1 MNVRWMPALPVWM
14 VGVITLA
21 LLLALLHGSRDLLR
35 KRVPARVVAMFGLL
49 RLGAVAVFALCLL
62 QPVVTRTRSVEESPP
77 LLVLVDT
84 SKSMERVDPGGSLSR
99 LAEAVRGLKESGVRS
114 ALAARENVHWFA
126 FDSQAHATSPGDLER
141 LVPQGS
147 TTRYAESLAHAWE
160 LCRQRQSDA
169 ARFVPGGRVL
179 LVSDGGD
186 ASVRDTVETARELAL
201 AIDTATPADRPP
213 GAEPAGLQIAGV
225 QAPRRVLL
233 GAEARFRV
241 ALRQS
246 GLEGKPLTVELKEGE
261 KIIAQQAFRFAEGE
275 AEKAVSVAFRPE
287 EAGLREYSVSVPE
300 AGVAGGS
307 SVGEKA
313 GVAVQPDFPVQR
325 FSVQVS
331 GTRNEVLFLE
341 DAWRWEFKFLRRI
354 FEDDPSFTL
363 TAFLSRGQNAFV
375 QLGEPER
382 RTQVAGFPQT
392 RSELAGFDT
401 LVLGSVEPRRWPRG
415 FAELLRTQ
423 VEEEGKSLVV
433 LAGPNLRELG
443 RHSELAALLPV
454 ELTDEASTPVSGP
467 VAVRVTAEGLASPF
481 FAMQETGPKALW
493 SALPAVDNL
502 YPVLRKKPGAGV
514 LAEAQTHGNAY
525 GNLILVAEH
534 TAGRG
539 RVLFIGTD
547 TLWKWH
553 MRAAEAD
560 GPTAY
565 QIFWQ
570 QALRALAPV
579 RQSAGSVSLFVT
591 PERSRYATG
600 QSVVLRAELS
610 AGRVSPG
617 QRVQGQVAL
626 PDGKQLP
633 LDFSPDA
640 ADPGVFTARFAAEM
654 PGQHKVSAAAT
665 LDEKPAAEVLVGV
678 DVEEHAGE
686 GAVRRVDAGNLMRI
700 ARDSGGRVVRWGD
713 SATWKHL
720 SGEPK
725 VAVERKETVDLWS
738 SFVLLAAL
746 VVLLGADW
754 FLRLR

>member
-1 MNVRWMPALPVWM
+1 
-14 VGVITLA
+14 
-21 LLLALLHGSRDLLR
+21 
-35 KRVPARVVAMFGLL
+35 
-49 RLGAVAVFALCLL
+49 
-62 QPVVTRTRSVEESPP
+62 
-77 LLVLVDT
+77 
-84 SKSMERVDPGGSLSR
+84 
-99 LAEAVRGLKESGVRS
+99 
-114 ALAARENVHWFA
+114 
-126 FDSQAHATSPGDLER
+126 
-141 LVPQGS
+141 
-147 TTRYAESLAHAWE
+147 
-160 LCRQRQSDA
+160 
-169 ARFVPGGRVL
+169 
-179 LVSDGGD
+179 
-186 ASVRDTVETARELAL
+186 
-201 AIDTATPADRPP
+201 
-213 GAEPAGLQIAGV
+213 
-225 QAPRRVLL
+225 
-233 GAEARFRV
+233 
-241 ALRQS
+241 
-246 GLEGKPLTVELKEGE
+246 
-261 KIIAQQAFRFAEGE
+261 
-275 AEKAVSVAFRPE
+275 VAFRPE
-287 EAGLREYSVSVPE
+287 ESGLREYTVSVPD
-300 AGVAGGS
+300 AGVEGGS
-307 SVGEKA
+307 SGGEKGGA
-313 GVAVQPDFPVQR
+313 AVQADFPVQR

-401 LVLGSVEPRRWPRG
+401 LVLGSVDPRRWPRG
-415 FAELLRTQ
+415 FADVLRAQ

-454 ELTDEASTPVSGP
+454 ELTDEAATPVSGP

-481 FAMQETGPKALW
+481 FAMQETGPQALW

-502 YPVLRKKPGAGV
+502 YPALRKKPGATV
-514 LAEAQTHGNAY
+514 LAEAKTHGNAY

-539 RVLFIGTD
+539 RVLFVGTD
-547 TLWKWH
+547 TLWKWQ
-553 MRAAEAD
+553 MQAAQTE

-565 QIFWQ
+565 QVFWQ
-570 QALRALAPV
+570 QALRTLAPV

-610 AGRVSPG
+610 AGRGSPG
-617 QRVQGQVAL
+617 QRVQGQVSF
-626 PDGKQLP
+626 PDGKHVP
-633 LDFSPDA
+633 LDFSPDGG
-640 ADPGVFTARFAAEM
+640 DPGVFTACFAAEM
-654 PGQHKVSAAAT
+654 PGQHKVSVTAT
-665 LDEKPAAEVLVGV
+665 LEDKPAAEALVGV

-686 GAVRRVDAGNLMRI
+686 GAARRVDAGNLVRI

-713 SATWKHL
+713 PVTWNHL
-720 SGEPK
+720 SGAAK
-725 VAVERKETVDLWS
+725 VGVERAQTVDLWE
-738 SFVLLAAL
+738 SFALLTAL